1 MQIRLEIKNFINNV
15 WSDREEWVSI
25 LSERVGISSWVISSL
40 LKDDNKNRK
49 FFKQTLDILYGFF
62 DLPRDHFY
70 KANLKKRYPK
80 TLSILWSLFRAKRCE
95 LGLDIRDVASITQID
110 RRALARLEAGDSM
123 PNENSYTIKTLCRV
137 LKFDEK
143 EIKKIGLYIQTYKD
157 IEKIS
162 KKYTLE

>member
-1 MQIRLEIKNFINNV
+1 MDV
-15 WSDREEWVSI
+15 
-25 LSERVGISSWVISSL
+25 LSERTGLGKNKIRDILV
-40 LKDDNKNRK
+40 DDNKNRK
-49 FFKQTLDILYGFF
+49 FFKQTLDILYWFF

-80 TLSILWSLFRAKRCE
+80 TLSILGSLFRAKRCE
-95 LGLDIRDVASITQID
+95 LGLDMNDVAKITQID

-123 PNENSYTIKTLCRV
+123 PNENSYTIKTLCKV
-137 LKFDEK
+137 LKFSEE
-143 EIKKIGLYIQTYKD
+143 EIKQIALYIQTYKD